1 MGIHAH
7 DCMSNIQAAKM
18 MIRNV
23 SPVILAFALLGIG
36 PTAAMGGCCCDGI
49 SGLPVPN
56 NCNAVEGDDGCC
68 ARVGAIY
75 VALMSGGG
83 SGCQAAD
90 CTELLRTSPLV
101 QMPSESSFVERVP
114 AGASAIV
121 KEEDVDVDLAKP
133 DDDKVNMLVALA
145 DEDKDSGAAEQTTN
159 SQTKKQAKA
168 APKMPRHSLQDHPH
182 SSVAE
187 TDVKENMIKERDHK
201 GRQRDL
207 TALAARH
214 SNGQQ
219 GKGQKGPGKIVG
231 HGKRSQESQAKKV
244 LGKNGKIAAFTSK
257 R

>member
-1 MGIHAH
+1 M
-7 DCMSNIQAAKM
+7 
-18 MIRNV
+18 
-23 SPVILAFALLGIG
+23 
-36 PTAAMGGCCCDGI
+36 
-49 SGLPVPN
+49 
-56 NCNAVEGDDGCC
+56 
-68 ARVGAIY
+68 
-75 VALMSGGG
+75 
-83 SGCQAAD
+83 
-90 CTELLRTSPLV
+90 
-101 QMPSESSFVERVP
+101 ERVP

-145 DEDKDSGAAEQTTN
+145 DEDKDRAKVKSFIDRLPLYSTTSEDKTIELIALADQDQDSGAAEQTTN